1 MHPLWIPTFFIA
13 YILGP
18 KMLGAWQSSTPSR
31 DTWNFF
37 QHKFTPLK
45 AQHQFSIIN

>member
-1 MHPLWIPTFFIA
+1 MHALWIHTFFKG

-18 KMLGAWQSSTPSR
+18 KMMGTLQGSILSR

-37 QHKFTPLK
+37 QHKITPLK
-45 AQHQFSIIN
+45 A